1 MCSCDTALLP
11 PCFRPAL
18 KVYQQKEWVL
28 RSWRDVFVDLVQ
40 GQLQHLFLSLL
51 SGEAPYSPS
60 LDDSAA
66 SSVCWHMIYLYQLAC
81 SVSWCSVCTD
91 S

>member
-1 MCSCDTALLP
+1 MCLVASFTCSYVAALSITYHHGFCSAP
-11 PCFRPAL
+11 

-51 SGEAPYSPS
+51 SG
-60 LDDSAA
+60 
-66 SSVCWHMIYLYQLAC
+66 LAL
-81 SVSWCSVCTD
+81 
-91 S
+91 